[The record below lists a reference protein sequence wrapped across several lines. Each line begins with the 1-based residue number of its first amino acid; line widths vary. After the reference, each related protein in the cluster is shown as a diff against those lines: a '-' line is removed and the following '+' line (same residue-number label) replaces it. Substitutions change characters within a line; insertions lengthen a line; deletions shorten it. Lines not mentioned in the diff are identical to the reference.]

1 VESHPASIRVG
12 TAGWSYKDWDGILY
26 PPEVTRKKIHPVEY
40 LARFFDVIEIN
51 TSFYGHIRPELGRLW
66 CRKAA
71 AVNPSFVFTAKLH
84 RSFTH
89 SPLAVME
96 STSAASIRPNDE
108 DERLAREG
116 LDSLA
121 SESMLGALLIQFPVS
136 FKNTALNREYLE
148 QLLRQFIEYP
158 RVVEVRHESWNQ
170 PETLTQFLRHN
181 VGFCNIDQPLLG
193 RSLAPTEHVTSGIGY
208 VRLHGRNYEHWF
220 ETGFDTDSRDD
231 RYNYLYKPAEL
242 EKWKEK
248 IENIA
253 QKAQTT
259 YVIANNHYNAKAPV
273 NALELRHMLEGRK
286 VRAPET
292 LVRHYPEL
300 KPISEVEDATGN
312 YSLLA

>member
-1 VESHPASIRVG
+1 MDNASRIRVG

-26 PPEVTRKKIHPVEY
+26 PPEVTRKKIHPLEF
-40 LARFFDVIEIN
+40 LARFFDVVEIN

-71 AVNPSFVFTAKLH
+71 AVNPNFVFTAKLH

-96 STSAASIRPNDE
+96 PTSAASIRPNDK

-121 SESMLGALLIQFPVS
+121 AEGKLGALLIQFPVS
-136 FKNTALNREYLE
+136 FKNTSLNREYLE

-158 RVVEVRHESWNQ
+158 RVVEVRHESWDN
-170 PETLTQFLRHN
+170 PETIAEFMRQN
-181 VGFCNIDQPLLG
+181 IGFCNIDQPQLG
-193 RSLAPTEHVTSGIGY
+193 RSLAPTEHVTSGVGY

-220 ETGFDTDSRDD
+220 DTGGDGDNRDD

-242 EKWKEK
+242 AKWKEK
-248 IENIA
+248 IEVIA
-253 QKAQTT
+253 RRAEST
-259 YVIANNHYNAKAPV
+259 YVIANNHFQAKAAV
-273 NALELRHMLEGRK
+273 NALELRHLLGEKK
-286 VRAPET
+286 VRAPQT
-292 LVRHYPEL
+292 LVKHYPALSAIVE
-300 KPISEVEDATGN
+300 IEDAAGST
-312 YSLLA
+312 LF